1 MSIQQ
6 KYISSTSDLLSSFK
20 SQLLHERIKSLLT
33 MIRFSIDDKFIYHES
48 YTIQYNTLS
57 VIKNDDDLCSSKNR
71 NILLTLYS
79 FLKSVPKDMIEYE
92 EYYEDKYLEIVDPY
106 RFSYDVLDEFMLL
119 DSFLEE
125 FDKIIQQIEYIISS
139 FDYNYQEMREKK
151 KDFYLEL
158 AKYVFN
164 PSRIE
169 KISNDYN
176 MEWDEYLDTIDL

>member
-6 KYISSTSDLLSSFK
+6 KYISSTPDLISSLK

-33 MIRFSIDDKFIYHES
+33 MVRFMIDDKFIYHDS

-57 VIKNDDDLCSSKNR
+57 IIKNDDDLYYPENR
-71 NILLTLYS
+71 NILMRLYS

-92 EYYEDKYLEIVDPY
+92 EYYEDEYLYKIDY
-106 RFSYDVLDEFMLL
+106 NRFSYDILDEFILL

-125 FDKIIQQIEYIISS
+125 FYKIIQQLEYIISS

-169 KISNDYN
+169 KISN
-176 MEWDEYLDTIDL
+176 EYHIE